1 MSENKI
7 ERYLIDLMLSY
18 TEIEKDMW
26 LINDDANS
34 LEGVVV
40 MYAAPIVVVRVVV
53 MPAPKTKR
61 LEFFTKILEL
71 NASEVLHGAYAL
83 DKNDII
89 LVDTLEYDSMDF
101 GDLRASLESVG
112 LALAQHYPLLSQFR
126 D

>member
-53 MPAPKTKR
+53 MPAPKTKT

>member
-26 LINDDANS
+26 LINDDAKG

-53 MPAPKTKR
+53 MPAPKAKQ

-101 GDLRASLESVG
+101 GDLRASLESIA
-112 LALAQHYPLLSQFR
+112 LALGQHYPLLSQYR